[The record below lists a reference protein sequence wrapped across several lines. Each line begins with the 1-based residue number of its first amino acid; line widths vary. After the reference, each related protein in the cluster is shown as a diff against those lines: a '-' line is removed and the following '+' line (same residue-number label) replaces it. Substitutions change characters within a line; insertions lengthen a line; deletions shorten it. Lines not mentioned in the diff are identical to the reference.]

1 MHSTLEIAII
11 DPNTLAA
18 LGLRTI
24 LEEMLPETIVR
35 TFSSYAAL
43 MDDTPDMYAH
53 YFVSSHIYFEHTAF
67 FLERRPKTIVLTTGE
82 VSLPVP
88 TLDISLPQDI
98 LVARIVN
105 LRQHGHEHHTRP
117 ASDASADEQ
126 GDSRPPSHR
135 AHHRDISPAQ
145 HQRQARHTFRLG
157 PGHLCRHARAGRGRQ
172 HLNLPTGELQA
183 GAYSSLMR
191 IACVRRMRLLYTR

>member
-24 LEEMLPETIVR
+24 LEEMLPETVVR
-35 TFSSYAAL
+35 AFSSYAAL

-88 TLDISLPQDI
+88 TLDISLPQDV

-117 ASDASADEQ
+117 TSDASAPIPNALSPREAEVLTLVARGLMNKEIADRLHI
-126 GDSRPPSHR
+126 GLTTVISHR
-135 AHHRDISPAQ
+135 RNISAK
-145 HQRQARHTFRLG
+145 LG
-157 PGHLCRHARAGRGRQ
+157 IRSASGLAIYAVMHGLVEAD
-172 HLNLPTGELQA
+172 
-183 GAYSSLMR
+183 S
-191 IACVRRMRLLYTR
+191 I

>member
-24 LEEMLPETIVR
+24 LEEMLPETVVR

-82 VSLPVP
+82 ASLPVP

-117 ASDASADEQ
+117 ASDTSAPIPNALSPREAEVLTLVARGLMNKEIADRLHI
-126 GDSRPPSHR
+126 GLTTVISHR
-135 AHHRDISPAQ
+135 RNISAK
-145 HQRQARHTFRLG
+145 LG
-157 PGHLCRHARAGRGRQ
+157 IRSASGLAIYAVMHGLVEAD
-172 HLNLPTGELQA
+172 
-183 GAYSSLMR
+183 S
-191 IACVRRMRLLYTR
+191 I

>member
-24 LEEMLPETIVR
+24 LEEMLPETVVR

-53 YFVSSHIYFEHTAF
+53 YFVSSHIYFEHTTF

-88 TLDISLPQDI
+88 TLDISLPQDV

-117 ASDASADEQ
+117 ASDTSAPIPNALSPREAEVLTLVARGLMNKEIADRLHI
-126 GDSRPPSHR
+126 GLTTVISHR
-135 AHHRDISPAQ
+135 RNISAK
-145 HQRQARHTFRLG
+145 LG
-157 PGHLCRHARAGRGRQ
+157 IRSASGLAIYAVMHGLVEAD
-172 HLNLPTGELQA
+172 
-183 GAYSSLMR
+183 S
-191 IACVRRMRLLYTR
+191 I

>member
-24 LEEMLPETIVR
+24 LEEMLPETVVR

-53 YFVSSHIYFEHTAF
+53 YFVSSHIYFEHTTF

-88 TLDISLPQDI
+88 TLDISLPQDV

-117 ASDASADEQ
+117 TSDASAPIPNALSPREAEVLTLVARGLMNKEIADRLHI
-126 GDSRPPSHR
+126 GLTTVISHR
-135 AHHRDISPAQ
+135 RNISAK
-145 HQRQARHTFRLG
+145 LG
-157 PGHLCRHARAGRGRQ
+157 IRSASGLAIYAVMHGLVEAD
-172 HLNLPTGELQA
+172 
-183 GAYSSLMR
+183 S
-191 IACVRRMRLLYTR
+191 I

>member
-24 LEEMLPETIVR
+24 LEEMLPETVVR

-53 YFVSSHIYFEHTAF
+53 YFVSSHIYFEHTTF

-88 TLDISLPQDI
+88 TLDISLPQDV

-117 ASDASADEQ
+117 TSDASAPITNALSPCEAEVLTLVARGLMNKEIADRLHI
-126 GDSRPPSHR
+126 GLTTVISHR
-135 AHHRDISPAQ
+135 RNISAK
-145 HQRQARHTFRLG
+145 LG
-157 PGHLCRHARAGRGRQ
+157 IRSASGLAIYAVMHGLVEAD
-172 HLNLPTGELQA
+172 
-183 GAYSSLMR
+183 S
-191 IACVRRMRLLYTR
+191 I